1 MPAPNH
7 MSIEEIREALKDR
20 KLTEVAKRSGLKYH
34 TVVEI
39 ANGNRPNPTYQTY
52 MALVEYLSK

>member
-1 MPAPNH
+1 

-20 KLTEVAKRSGLKYH
+20 KLTEVARRSGLKYH

-39 ANGNRPNPTYQTY
+39 ANGKRPNPTYHTY